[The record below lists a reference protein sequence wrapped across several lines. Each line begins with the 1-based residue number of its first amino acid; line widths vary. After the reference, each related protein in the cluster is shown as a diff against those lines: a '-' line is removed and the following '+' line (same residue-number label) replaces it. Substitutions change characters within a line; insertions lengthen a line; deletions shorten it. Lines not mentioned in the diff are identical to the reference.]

1 MPMTRKA
8 TKTTPMIGNK
18 GARVPGVAAD
28 SSKVISVTLAASDI
42 LSRWPELDLTCPH
55 APHGGSQIDGPRE
68 QPVRYSPDRPP
79 FVACFS
85 HCAGVLSMNALPH
98 S

>member
-18 GARVPGVAAD
+18 GARVPGVATD

-42 LSRWPELDLTCPH
+42 LSRWPETDLTH
-55 APHGGSQIDGPRE
+55 AHIFRMADRKSTDPANNQCAIRPID
-68 QPVRYSPDRPP
+68 
-79 FVACFS
+79 
-85 HCAGVLSMNALPH
+85 HLS
-98 S
+98 

>member
-28 SSKVISVTLAASDI
+28 SSKVISVTLAVSDI
-42 LSRWPELDLTCPH
+42 LSRLPETDLTH
-55 APHGGSQIDGPRE
+55 AHIFRMA
-68 QPVRYSPDRPP
+68 DRKSTDP
-79 FVACFS
+79 ADN
-85 HCAGVLSMNALPH
+85 HCAIRPIDHLS
-98 S
+98 